1 MRIGMDIK
9 KIHFY
14 LLKHFLRNILLRYL
28 LLAVYLFLVT
38 KGVMSYSSEKVI
50 RNLLIISLILLIL
63 STLCYKLIKRK
74 VTTMYHLARDI
85 TAKDVDSLS
94 NIIELYYVV
103 LESTLVLHCVAC
115 FLPMF
120 CTAIEV
126 GNLAA
131 SFLVLGVFIIMCVHS
146 KYVEDFEETF
156 KNKIL
161 NFLNIEIE
169 TINETVEEPDED
181 AVEEMEDNIMLN
193 ENNKLQ
199 KDISE
204 NEIDTEKYRES
215 KEGAKD
221 RESEETNVTLNDV
234 IGTMLNSVCGVTI
247 VEKSPTKSEKESD
260 GFSQDDYF
268 SQGKTFS
275 QGNRPNMSS
284 VESLNRRANVISFL
298 PFMLQ
303 LPFLFTNLHNTKLLS
318 FVAIELVAVGI
329 LLIVISKLFTNFYEM
344 FDENKVFPVSV
355 CLNARIIMLLRFAAI
370 AISSCLGTEIFT
382 ILKYD
387 KLVYAAM
394 GLIVICAILLDHNYK
409 KTTNEIKKLNK

>member
-28 LLAVYLFLVT
+28 LLVVCLFLVT
-38 KGVMSYSSEKVI
+38 KGVVSYSSKEVI
-50 RNLLIISLILLIL
+50 RNFLIISLILLVL
-63 STLCYKLIKRK
+63 STLCYKLVKRK
-74 VTTMYHLARDI
+74 VTTMYHLAGDV

-94 NIIELYYVV
+94 DIIDLYYIF
-103 LESTLVLHCVAC
+103 LESALVVHIVAC
-115 FLPMF
+115 YLPMLF
-120 CTAIEV
+120 TAMEV
-126 GNLAA
+126 GNLVA
-131 SFLVLGVFIIMCVHS
+131 SFLALGVFVIILIHFHYM
-146 KYVEDFEETF
+146 KDFEETF

-199 KDISE
+199 
-204 NEIDTEKYRES
+204 NEVSTEKD
-215 KEGAKD
+215 K
-221 RESEETNVTLNDV
+221 ESEETNVTLNDV
-234 IGTMLNSVCGVTI
+234 ISTMLNSVCGVTI
-247 VEKSPTKSEKESD
+247 AEKSPAKSEKELE
-260 GFSQDDYF
+260 GFSSDDYF

-275 QGNRPNMSS
+275 QDNRPDMSS
-284 VESLNRRANVISFL
+284 VESLNRRANVISLL

-318 FVAIELVAVGI
+318 FIAIELVAVGI

-355 CLNARIIMLLRFAAI
+355 CLNARIIMLIRFAAVC
-370 AISSCLGTEIFT
+370 ISSCLGTEIFT

-387 KLVYAAM
+387 KLVYVAM

-409 KTTNEIKKLNK
+409 KTTDEIKKLNK

>member
-28 LLAVYLFLVT
+28 LLIVCLFLVT
-38 KGVMSYSSEKVI
+38 KGIVSYRSKEVI
-50 RNLLIISLILLIL
+50 RNLLIISLILLVLI
-63 STLCYKLIKRK
+63 TLCYKLVKRK
-74 VTTMYHLARDI
+74 VITIYHLAGDV

-94 NIIELYYVV
+94 DIIDLYYIF
-103 LESTLVLHCVAC
+103 LESALVLHIVAC
-115 FLPMF
+115 YLPMF
-120 CTAIEV
+120 FTAMEV
-126 GNLAA
+126 GNLVA
-131 SFLVLGVFIIMCVHS
+131 SFLALGVFIIILVHFH
-146 KYVEDFEETF
+146 YIEDFEEVF

-169 TINETVEEPDED
+169 TIEEPDEED
-181 AVEEMEDNIMLN
+181 VDETEDNIMLN
-193 ENNKLQ
+193 ENNKLP
-199 KDISE
+199 KDVSE

-215 KEGAKD
+215 EEGAKD
-221 RESEETNVTLNDV
+221 KESEETGVTLNDV

-247 VEKSPTKSEKESD
+247 VEKSPTKSEKELD
-260 GFSQDDYF
+260 GF

-275 QGNRPNMSS
+275 QGNRPDMSS
-284 VESLNRRANVISFL
+284 VESLNRRANVIFLL

-318 FVAIELVAVGI
+318 LVAIELVAVGI
-329 LLIVISKLFTNFYEM
+329 LLIIVSKLFTNFYEM

-355 CLNARIIMLLRFAAI
+355 CLYARIIMLLRFAAVC
-370 AISSCLGTEIFT
+370 ISSCLGTEIFT

-387 KLVYAAM
+387 KLVYATM
-394 GLIVICAILLDHNYK
+394 GLIVICAILLNHNYK
-409 KTTNEIKKLNK
+409 KTTDEIKKLNK

>member
-1 MRIGMDIK
+1 
-9 KIHFY
+9 
-14 LLKHFLRNILLRYL
+14 
-28 LLAVYLFLVT
+28 
-38 KGVMSYSSEKVI
+38 MSYSSEKVI

-103 LESTLVLHCVAC
+103 LESTLVLHGVAC

-126 GNLAA
+126 RNLAA
-131 SFLVLGVFIIMCVHS
+131 SFLALGVFIIMCVHS

-169 TINETVEEPDED
+169 TINETVEKPDED
-181 AVEEMEDNIMLN
+181 DVEEVEDSIMLN

-199 KDISE
+199 
-204 NEIDTEKYRES
+204 NEVSTEKD
-215 KEGAKD
+215 K
-221 RESEETNVTLNDV
+221 ESEETGVTLNDV

-247 VEKSPTKSEKESD
+247 VEKSPTKSEKELD
-260 GFSQDDYF
+260 GFSPDDYF

-275 QGNRPNMSS
+275 QDNRPDMSS
-284 VESLNRRANVISFL
+284 VESLNRRANVISLL

-318 FVAIELVAVGI
+318 LVAIELVAVGI

-387 KLVYAAM
+387 KLVYVAM

>member
-28 LLAVYLFLVT
+28 LLIVCLFLVT
-38 KGVMSYSSEKVI
+38 KGVVSYRSKEVI
-50 RNLLIISLILLIL
+50 RNLLIISLILLVLI
-63 STLCYKLIKRK
+63 TLCYKLVKRK
-74 VTTMYHLARDI
+74 VTTMYHLAGDV

-94 NIIELYYVV
+94 DIIDLYYIF
-103 LESTLVLHCVAC
+103 LESALVLHIVAC
-115 FLPMF
+115 YLPMF
-120 CTAIEV
+120 FTAMEV
-126 GNLAA
+126 GNLVA
-131 SFLVLGVFIIMCVHS
+131 SFLALGVFIIILVHFHYM
-146 KYVEDFEETF
+146 KDFEETF

-169 TINETVEEPDED
+169 TINEAVEEPDED
-181 AVEEMEDNIMLN
+181 DTEEMEDNIMLN

-199 KDISE
+199 KDVSE
-204 NEIDTEKYRES
+204 NEIDKEKYRES
-215 KEGAKD
+215 EEGTKGK
-221 RESEETNVTLNDV
+221 ESEETNVTLNDV

-247 VEKSPTKSEKESD
+247 VEKSPTKSEKELD
-260 GFSQDDYF
+260 GF

-275 QGNRPNMSS
+275 HGKTFSQDNRPDMSS
-284 VESLNRRANVISFL
+284 VESLNRRANVISLL

-318 FVAIELVAVGI
+318 LVAIELVAVGI

-387 KLVYAAM
+387 KLVYVAM
-394 GLIVICAILLDHNYK
+394 GLIVICVILLNHNYK
-409 KTTNEIKKLNK
+409 KTTDEIKKLNK

>member
-63 STLCYKLIKRK
+63 STLCYKLVKRK
-74 VTTMYHLARDI
+74 VTTMYHLDRDA

-103 LESTLVLHCVAC
+103 LESTLVLHSVAC

-131 SFLVLGVFIIMCVHS
+131 SFLALGVFIIMCVHS

-169 TINETVEEPDED
+169 TIKEPDEED
-181 AVEEMEDNIMLN
+181 MDETEDNIMLN
-193 ENNKLQ
+193 ENNKLP
-199 KDISE
+199 KDVSE

-215 KEGAKD
+215 EEGAKD
-221 RESEETNVTLNDV
+221 KESEETGVTLNDV

-247 VEKSPTKSEKESD
+247 VEKSPTRSEKELD

-275 QGNRPNMSS
+275 QDNSPNMSS
-284 VESLNRRANVISFL
+284 VESLNRRANVISLL

-318 FVAIELVAVGI
+318 LVAIELVAVGI

>member
-28 LLAVYLFLVT
+28 LLVVCLFLVT
-38 KGVMSYSSEKVI
+38 KGVVSYRSKEVI
-50 RNLLIISLILLIL
+50 RNLLIISLISLVLI
-63 STLCYKLIKRK
+63 TLCYKLVKRK
-74 VTTMYHLARDI
+74 VTTMYHLAGDV

-94 NIIELYYVV
+94 DIIDLYYVF
-103 LESTLVLHCVAC
+103 LESALVLHIVAC
-115 FLPMF
+115 YLPMLF
-120 CTAIEV
+120 TAMEV
-126 GNLAA
+126 GNLVA
-131 SFLVLGVFIIMCVHS
+131 SFLALGVFIVILVHFH
-146 KYVEDFEETF
+146 YMEDFEEAF

-169 TINETVEEPDED
+169 AINEPDEED
-181 AVEEMEDNIMLN
+181 VEEVEDNIMLN

-199 KDISE
+199 KDVSE
-204 NEIDTEKYRES
+204 NEIDK
-215 KEGAKD
+215 
-221 RESEETNVTLNDV
+221 ESEETGVTLNDV
-234 IGTMLNSVCGVTI
+234 IGTMLNSLCGVTI
-247 VEKSPTKSEKESD
+247 VEKSPAKSEKELD
-260 GFSQDDYF
+260 GFSSDDYF

-284 VESLNRRANVISFL
+284 VESLNRRANVISLL

-303 LPFLFTNLHNTKLLS
+303 IPFLFTNLHNTKLLS
-318 FVAIELVAVGI
+318 LVAIELVAIGI

-355 CLNARIIMLLRFAAI
+355 CLNARIIMLLRFAAVF
-370 AISSCLGTEIFT
+370 ISSCLGTEIFT

-387 KLVYAAM
+387 KLVYVAI

-409 KTTNEIKKLNK
+409 KTTDEIKKLNK

>member
-28 LLAVYLFLVT
+28 LLIVCLFLVT
-38 KGVMSYSSEKVI
+38 KGVVSYRSKEVI
-50 RNLLIISLILLIL
+50 RNLLIISLILLVLI
-63 STLCYKLIKRK
+63 TLCYKLVKRK
-74 VTTMYHLARDI
+74 VTTMYHLAGDV

-94 NIIELYYVV
+94 DIIDLYYIF
-103 LESTLVLHCVAC
+103 LESALVLHIVAC
-115 FLPMF
+115 YLPMF
-120 CTAIEV
+120 FTAMEV
-126 GNLAA
+126 GNLVA
-131 SFLVLGVFIIMCVHS
+131 SFLALGVFIIILVHFH
-146 KYVEDFEETF
+146 YIEDFEEAF

-169 TINETVEEPDED
+169 TIEEPDEED
-181 AVEEMEDNIMLN
+181 VDETEDNIMLN
-193 ENNKLQ
+193 ENNKLP
-199 KDISE
+199 KDVSE

-215 KEGAKD
+215 EEGAKD
-221 RESEETNVTLNDV
+221 KESEETGVTLNDV

-247 VEKSPTKSEKESD
+247 VEKSPTKSEKELD
-260 GFSQDDYF
+260 GF

-275 QGNRPNMSS
+275 QGNRPDMSS
-284 VESLNRRANVISFL
+284 VESLNRRANVISLL

-318 FVAIELVAVGI
+318 LVAIELVAVGI

-355 CLNARIIMLLRFAAI
+355 CLNARIIMLLRFAAVC
-370 AISSCLGTEIFT
+370 ISSCLGTEIFT

-387 KLVYAAM
+387 KLVYVAM
-394 GLIVICAILLDHNYK
+394 GLIVICAILLNHNYK
-409 KTTNEIKKLNK
+409 KTTDEIKKLNK

>member
-28 LLAVYLFLVT
+28 LLIVCLFLVT
-38 KGVMSYSSEKVI
+38 KGVVSYRSKEVI
-50 RNLLIISLILLIL
+50 RNLLIISLISLVLI
-63 STLCYKLIKRK
+63 TLCYKLVKRK
-74 VTTMYHLARDI
+74 VTTMYHLAGDV

-94 NIIELYYVV
+94 DIIDLYYIF
-103 LESTLVLHCVAC
+103 LESALVLHIVAC
-115 FLPMF
+115 YLPMLF
-120 CTAIEV
+120 TAMDV
-126 GNLAA
+126 GNLVA
-131 SFLVLGVFIIMCVHS
+131 SFLALSVFIIILVHFH
-146 KYVEDFEETF
+146 YIEDFEEAF

-169 TINETVEEPDED
+169 TIKESYKED
-181 AVEEMEDNIMLN
+181 VDEMEDNIMLN
-193 ENNKLQ
+193 ENNKLP
-199 KDISE
+199 KDVSE

-215 KEGAKD
+215 EEGAKD
-221 RESEETNVTLNDV
+221 KESEETGVTLNDV

-247 VEKSPTKSEKESD
+247 VEKSPTKSEKELD
-260 GFSQDDYF
+260 GF

-275 QGNRPNMSS
+275 QGNRPDMSS
-284 VESLNRRANVISFL
+284 VESLNRRANVIFLL

-318 FVAIELVAVGI
+318 LVAIELVAVGI
-329 LLIVISKLFTNFYEM
+329 LLIIVSKLFTNFYEM

-355 CLNARIIMLLRFAAI
+355 CLYARIIMLLRFAAVC
-370 AISSCLGTEIFT
+370 ISSCLGTEIFT

-387 KLVYAAM
+387 KLVYATM
-394 GLIVICAILLDHNYK
+394 GLIVICAILLNHNYK
-409 KTTNEIKKLNK
+409 KTTDEIKKLNK

>member
-28 LLAVYLFLVT
+28 LLIVCLFLVT
-38 KGVMSYSSEKVI
+38 KGIVSYRSKEVI
-50 RNLLIISLILLIL
+50 RNLLIISLILLVLI
-63 STLCYKLIKRK
+63 TLCYKLVKRK
-74 VTTMYHLARDI
+74 VITIYHLAGDV

-94 NIIELYYVV
+94 NIIELYYLF
-103 LESTLVLHCVAC
+103 LESALLLHIVAC
-115 FLPMF
+115 YLPMLF
-120 CTAIEV
+120 TAMEV
-126 GNLAA
+126 GNLVA
-131 SFLVLGVFIIMCVHS
+131 SFLALGVFVIILIHFHYM
-146 KYVEDFEETF
+146 KDFEEAF

-169 TINETVEEPDED
+169 TMNKPDEEDVEE
-181 AVEEMEDNIMLN
+181 VEDNIMLN

-199 KDISE
+199 
-204 NEIDTEKYRES
+204 NEVSTEKD
-215 KEGAKD
+215 K
-221 RESEETNVTLNDV
+221 ESEETNVTLNDV
-234 IGTMLNSVCGVTI
+234 ISTMLNSVCGVTI
-247 VEKSPTKSEKESD
+247 AEKSPTKSEKELD
-260 GFSQDDYF
+260 GFSPDDYF

-275 QGNRPNMSS
+275 QGNRPDMSS
-284 VESLNRRANVISFL
+284 VESLNRRANVISLL

-318 FVAIELVAVGI
+318 LVAIELVAVGI

-387 KLVYAAM
+387 KLVYATM
-394 GLIVICAILLDHNYK
+394 GLIVICAILLNHNYK
-409 KTTNEIKKLNK
+409 KTTDEIKKLNK

>member
-28 LLAVYLFLVT
+28 LLVVCLFLVT
-38 KGVMSYSSEKVI
+38 KGVVAYRSKEVI
-50 RNLLIISLILLIL
+50 RNLLIISLISLVLI
-63 STLCYKLIKRK
+63 TLCYKLVKRK
-74 VTTMYHLARDI
+74 VTTMYHLAGDV

-94 NIIELYYVV
+94 DIIDLYYVF
-103 LESTLVLHCVAC
+103 LESALVLHIVAC
-115 FLPMF
+115 YLPMLF
-120 CTAIEV
+120 TAMEV
-126 GNLAA
+126 GNLVA
-131 SFLVLGVFIIMCVHS
+131 SFLALSIFIIILVHFH
-146 KYVEDFEETF
+146 YIEDFEEAF

-169 TINETVEEPDED
+169 AINEPDEED
-181 AVEEMEDNIMLN
+181 VDEMEDNVMLN
-193 ENNKLQ
+193 KNNKLP
-199 KDISE
+199 KDVSE

-215 KEGAKD
+215 EEGAKD
-221 RESEETNVTLNDV
+221 EESEETGMTLNDV

-247 VEKSPTKSEKESD
+247 VEKSPAKSEKELD
-260 GFSQDDYF
+260 GFSSDDY
-268 SQGKTFS
+268 FS

-284 VESLNRRANVISFL
+284 VESLNRRANVISLL

-303 LPFLFTNLHNTKLLS
+303 IPFLFTNLHNTKLLS
-318 FVAIELVAVGI
+318 LVAIELVAVGI

-355 CLNARIIMLLRFAAI
+355 CLNARIIMLLRFAAVF
-370 AISSCLGTEIFT
+370 ISSCLGTEIFT

-387 KLVYAAM
+387 KLVYVAM

-409 KTTNEIKKLNK
+409 KTTDEIKKLNK

>member
-103 LESTLVLHCVAC
+103 LESTLVLHGVAC

-126 GNLAA
+126 GNLTA
-131 SFLVLGVFIIMCVHS
+131 SFLALGVFIIMCVHS

-169 TINETVEEPDED
+169 TIKEPDEED
-181 AVEEMEDNIMLN
+181 VDETEDNIMLN

-199 KDISE
+199 
-204 NEIDTEKYRES
+204 NEVSTEKDKES
-215 KEGAKD
+215 KETG
-221 RESEETNVTLNDV
+221 VTLNDV

-247 VEKSPTKSEKESD
+247 VEKSPTKSEKELD
-260 GFSQDDYF
+260 GFNSDDYF

-275 QGNRPNMSS
+275 QDNRPDMSS
-284 VESLNRRANVISFL
+284 VESLNRRANVISLL

-318 FVAIELVAVGI
+318 PVAIELVAVGI

-387 KLVYAAM
+387 KLVYVAM

-409 KTTNEIKKLNK
+409 KTTDEIKKLNK

>member
-14 LLKHFLRNILLRYL
+14 LLKQFLRNILLRYL

-38 KGVMSYSSEKVI
+38 KGVVSYSSKEVI
-50 RNLLIISLILLIL
+50 RNFLIVSLILLVL
-63 STLCYKLIKRK
+63 STLCYKLVKRK
-74 VTTMYHLARDI
+74 VTTMYHLTGDV

-94 NIIELYYVV
+94 DIIDLYYLF
-103 LESTLVLHCVAC
+103 LESALVLHGVAC

-131 SFLVLGVFIIMCVHS
+131 SFLALGVFIIMCVHS

-169 TINETVEEPDED
+169 TINETVEKPDED
-181 AVEEMEDNIMLN
+181 DVEEVEDSIMLN

-199 KDISE
+199 
-204 NEIDTEKYRES
+204 NEVSTEKD
-215 KEGAKD
+215 K
-221 RESEETNVTLNDV
+221 ESEETGVTLNDV

-247 VEKSPTKSEKESD
+247 VEKSPTKSEKELD
-260 GFSQDDYF
+260 GFSPDDYF

-275 QGNRPNMSS
+275 QDNRPDMSS
-284 VESLNRRANVISFL
+284 VESLNRRANVISLL

-318 FVAIELVAVGI
+318 LVAIELVAVGI

-387 KLVYAAM
+387 KLVYVAM

>member
-28 LLAVYLFLVT
+28 LLIVCLFLVT
-38 KGVMSYSSEKVI
+38 KGIVSYRSKEVI
-50 RNLLIISLILLIL
+50 RNLLIISLILLVLI
-63 STLCYKLIKRK
+63 TLCYKLVKRK
-74 VTTMYHLARDI
+74 VITIYHLAGDV

-94 NIIELYYVV
+94 NIIELYYLF
-103 LESTLVLHCVAC
+103 LESALLLHIVAC
-115 FLPMF
+115 YLPMLF
-120 CTAIEV
+120 TAMEV
-126 GNLAA
+126 GNLVA
-131 SFLVLGVFIIMCVHS
+131 SFLALGVFVIILIHFHYM
-146 KYVEDFEETF
+146 KDFEEAF

-169 TINETVEEPDED
+169 TMNKPDEEDVEE
-181 AVEEMEDNIMLN
+181 VEDNIMLN

-199 KDISE
+199 
-204 NEIDTEKYRES
+204 NEVSTEKDKES
-215 KEGAKD
+215 K
-221 RESEETNVTLNDV
+221 ETNVTLNDV
-234 IGTMLNSVCGVTI
+234 ISTMLNSVCGVTI
-247 VEKSPTKSEKESD
+247 AEKSPTKSEKELD
-260 GFSQDDYF
+260 GFSPDDYF

-275 QGNRPNMSS
+275 QGNRPDMSS
-284 VESLNRRANVISFL
+284 VESLNRRANVISLL

-318 FVAIELVAVGI
+318 LVAIELVAVGI

-387 KLVYAAM
+387 KLVYATM
-394 GLIVICAILLDHNYK
+394 GLIVICAILLNHNYK
-409 KTTNEIKKLNK
+409 KTTDEIKKLNK

>member
-28 LLAVYLFLVT
+28 LLVVYLFLVT
-38 KGVMSYSSEKVI
+38 KGIMPYRSKEVI
-50 RNLLIISLILLIL
+50 RNILIISLILLVL
-63 STLCYKLIKRK
+63 ATLCYKLVKRK
-74 VTTMYHLARDI
+74 VTTMYHLDGDV

-94 NIIELYYVV
+94 DIIDLYYVV
-103 LESTLVLHCVAC
+103 LESTLILHGITC

-120 CTAIEV
+120 IMAMKV
-126 GNLAA
+126 GNLVA
-131 SFLVLGVFIIMCVHS
+131 SFLALGILIIMGVHS
-146 KYVEDFEETF
+146 KYAEDFEEAF

-169 TINETVEEPDED
+169 TINETVEEPDEED
-181 AVEEMEDNIMLN
+181 VEETEDNIMLN
-193 ENNKLQ
+193 ENNKLP
-199 KDISE
+199 KDVSE

-215 KEGAKD
+215 EEGAKD
-221 RESEETNVTLNDV
+221 KESEETGVTLNDV

-247 VEKSPTKSEKESD
+247 VEKSTTKSEKELD
-260 GFSQDDYF
+260 GFSPDDYF

-275 QGNRPNMSS
+275 QDNRPDMSS
-284 VESLNRRANVISFL
+284 VESLNRRANVIFLL

-318 FVAIELVAVGI
+318 LVAIELVAVGI

>member
-103 LESTLVLHCVAC
+103 LESTLVLHGVAC

-131 SFLVLGVFIIMCVHS
+131 SFLALGVFIIMCVHS

-169 TINETVEEPDED
+169 TINETVEKPDED
-181 AVEEMEDNIMLN
+181 DVEEVEDSIMLN

-199 KDISE
+199 
-204 NEIDTEKYRES
+204 NEVSTEKD
-215 KEGAKD
+215 K
-221 RESEETNVTLNDV
+221 ESEETGVTLNDV

-247 VEKSPTKSEKESD
+247 VEKSPAKSEKEL
-260 GFSQDDYF
+260 DDYF

-275 QGNRPNMSS
+275 QGNRPDMSS
-284 VESLNRRANVISFL
+284 VESLNRRANVISLL

-318 FVAIELVAVGI
+318 LVAIELVAVGI

-387 KLVYAAM
+387 KLVYIAM

>member
-28 LLAVYLFLVT
+28 LLIVCLFLVT
-38 KGVMSYSSEKVI
+38 KGVVSYRSKEVI
-50 RNLLIISLILLIL
+50 RNLLIISLILLVLI
-63 STLCYKLIKRK
+63 TLCYKLVKRK
-74 VTTMYHLARDI
+74 VTTMYHLAGDV

-94 NIIELYYVV
+94 DIIDLYYIF
-103 LESTLVLHCVAC
+103 LESALVLHIVAC
-115 FLPMF
+115 YLPMF
-120 CTAIEV
+120 FTAMEI
-126 GNLAA
+126 GNLVA
-131 SFLVLGVFIIMCVHS
+131 SFLALGVFIIILVHFH
-146 KYVEDFEETF
+146 YIEDFEEAF

-169 TINETVEEPDED
+169 TIKEPDEED
-181 AVEEMEDNIMLN
+181 VDETEDNIMLN

-199 KDISE
+199 KDVSE
-204 NEIDTEKYRES
+204 NEIDK
-215 KEGAKD
+215 
-221 RESEETNVTLNDV
+221 ESEETGVTLNDV

-247 VEKSPTKSEKESD
+247 VEKSPTKSEKELD
-260 GFSQDDYF
+260 GF

-275 QGNRPNMSS
+275 QGNRPDMSS
-284 VESLNRRANVISFL
+284 VESLNRRANVIFLL

-318 FVAIELVAVGI
+318 LVAIELVAVGI

-355 CLNARIIMLLRFAAI
+355 CLNARIIMLLRFAAVF
-370 AISSCLGTEIFT
+370 ISSCLGTEIFT

-387 KLVYAAM
+387 KLVYVAI

-409 KTTNEIKKLNK
+409 KTTDEIKKLNK

>member
-28 LLAVYLFLVT
+28 LLVVCLFLVT
-38 KGVMSYSSEKVI
+38 KGVVSYSSKEVI
-50 RNLLIISLILLIL
+50 RNFLIVSLILLVL
-63 STLCYKLIKRK
+63 STLCYKLVKRK
-74 VTTMYHLARDI
+74 VTTMYHLTGDV

-94 NIIELYYVV
+94 DIIDLYYVV
-103 LESTLVLHCVAC
+103 LESTLVLHGVAC

-126 GNLAA
+126 GNLTA
-131 SFLVLGVFIIMCVHS
+131 SFLALGVFIIMCVHS

-169 TINETVEEPDED
+169 TIKEPDEED
-181 AVEEMEDNIMLN
+181 VDETEDNIMLN
-193 ENNKLQ
+193 ENNKLP
-199 KDISE
+199 KDVSE
-204 NEIDTEKYRES
+204 NEVDTEKHRES
-215 KEGAKD
+215 EEGAKD
-221 RESEETNVTLNDV
+221 KESKETGVTLNDV

-247 VEKSPTKSEKESD
+247 VEKSPTKSEKELD
-260 GFSQDDYF
+260 GFNSDDYF

-275 QGNRPNMSS
+275 QGNRPDMSS
-284 VESLNRRANVISFL
+284 VESLNRRANVISLL

-318 FVAIELVAVGI
+318 LVAIELVAVGI

-387 KLVYAAM
+387 KLVYVAM

-409 KTTNEIKKLNK
+409 KTTDEIKKLNK

>member
-38 KGVMSYSSEKVI
+38 KGVMPYSSEKVI
-50 RNLLIISLILLIL
+50 RNLLIISLILLVL
-63 STLCYKLIKRK
+63 TTLCYKLVKRK
-74 VTTMYHLARDI
+74 VTTMYHLAGDVTPR
-85 TAKDVDSLS
+85 DVDSLS

-103 LESTLVLHCVAC
+103 LESTLVLHIVAC
-115 FLPMF
+115 YLPMLF
-120 CTAIEV
+120 TAMEV
-126 GNLAA
+126 GNLVA
-131 SFLVLGVFIIMCVHS
+131 SFLALGVFVILLIHFHYM
-146 KYVEDFEETF
+146 KDFEETF
-156 KNKIL
+156 KNKII

-199 KDISE
+199 
-204 NEIDTEKYRES
+204 NEVSTEKD
-215 KEGAKD
+215 K
-221 RESEETNVTLNDV
+221 ESEETNVTLNDV
-234 IGTMLNSVCGVTI
+234 ISTMLNSVCGVTI
-247 VEKSPTKSEKESD
+247 AEKSPTKSEKELE
-260 GFSQDDYF
+260 GFSSDDYF

-275 QGNRPNMSS
+275 QDNRPDMSS
-284 VESLNRRANVISFL
+284 VESLNRGANVISLL

-318 FVAIELVAVGI
+318 LVVIELVAVGI

-387 KLVYAAM
+387 KLVYVAM

-409 KTTNEIKKLNK
+409 KITDEIKKLNK

>member
-38 KGVMSYSSEKVI
+38 KGVMPYGSEKVI
-50 RNLLIISLILLIL
+50 RNLLIISLILLVL
-63 STLCYKLIKRK
+63 STFCYKLVKRK

-103 LESTLVLHCVAC
+103 LESTLVLHGVAC

-131 SFLVLGVFIIMCVHS
+131 SFLALGVFIIMCVHS

-181 AVEEMEDNIMLN
+181 NAEEMEDNVMLN

-199 KDISE
+199 
-204 NEIDTEKYRES
+204 NEVSTEKD
-215 KEGAKD
+215 K
-221 RESEETNVTLNDV
+221 ESEETGVTLNDV

-247 VEKSPTKSEKESD
+247 VEKSPTKSEKEID
-260 GFSQDDYF
+260 GFNPDDYF

-275 QGNRPNMSS
+275 QDNRPDMSS
-284 VESLNRRANVISFL
+284 VESLNRRANVISLL

-387 KLVYAAM
+387 KLVYVAM

>member
-9 KIHFY
+9 KIYFY

-28 LLAVYLFLVT
+28 LLVVYLFLVT
-38 KGVMSYSSEKVI
+38 KGVMPYSSKTVI
-50 RNLLIISLILLIL
+50 RNILIISLILLVL
-63 STLCYKLIKRK
+63 TTLCYKLVKRK
-74 VTTMYHLARDI
+74 VTTMYHLAGDVTPR
-85 TAKDVDSLS
+85 DVDSLS

-103 LESTLVLHCVAC
+103 LESTLVLHGVAC

-131 SFLVLGVFIIMCVHS
+131 SFLALGVFIIMCVHS

-169 TINETVEEPDED
+169 TINEMVEEPDED
-181 AVEEMEDNIMLN
+181 EDDVGEMEDNIMLN

-199 KDISE
+199 KDVSE
-204 NEIDTEKYRES
+204 NEIDK
-215 KEGAKD
+215 
-221 RESEETNVTLNDV
+221 ESEETGVTLNDV
-234 IGTMLNSVCGVTI
+234 IGTMLNSLCGVTI
-247 VEKSPTKSEKESD
+247 VEKSPAKSEKELD
-260 GFSQDDYF
+260 GFSSDDYF
-268 SQGKTFS
+268 SQSKTFS

-284 VESLNRRANVISFL
+284 VESLNRRANVISLL

-303 LPFLFTNLHNTKLLS
+303 IPFLFTNLHNTKLLS
-318 FVAIELVAVGI
+318 LVAIELVAVGI

-355 CLNARIIMLLRFAAI
+355 CLNARIIMLLRFAAVF
-370 AISSCLGTEIFT
+370 ISSCLGTEIFT

-387 KLVYAAM
+387 KLVYVAM

-409 KTTNEIKKLNK
+409 KTTDEIKKLNK

>member
-28 LLAVYLFLVT
+28 LLVVCLFLVT
-38 KGVMSYSSEKVI
+38 KGVVAYRSKEVI
-50 RNLLIISLILLIL
+50 RNLLIISLISLVLI
-63 STLCYKLIKRK
+63 TLCYKLVKRK
-74 VTTMYHLARDI
+74 VTTMYHLAGDV

-94 NIIELYYVV
+94 DIIDLYYVF
-103 LESTLVLHCVAC
+103 LESALVLHIVAC
-115 FLPMF
+115 YLPMLF
-120 CTAIEV
+120 TAMEV
-126 GNLAA
+126 GNLVA
-131 SFLVLGVFIIMCVHS
+131 SFLALGVFIVILVHFH
-146 KYVEDFEETF
+146 YMEDFEEAF

-169 TINETVEEPDED
+169 AINEPDEED
-181 AVEEMEDNIMLN
+181 VEEVEDNIMLN

-199 KDISE
+199 KDVSE
-204 NEIDTEKYRES
+204 NEIDK
-215 KEGAKD
+215 
-221 RESEETNVTLNDV
+221 ESEETGVTLNDV
-234 IGTMLNSVCGVTI
+234 IGTMLNSLCGVTI
-247 VEKSPTKSEKESD
+247 VEKSSAKSEKELD
-260 GFSQDDYF
+260 GFSSDDYF

-275 QGNRPNMSS
+275 QDNRPDMSS
-284 VESLNRRANVISFL
+284 VESLNRRANVISLL

-318 FVAIELVAVGI
+318 LVAIELVAVGI

-355 CLNARIIMLLRFAAI
+355 CLNARMIMLLRFAAI

-387 KLVYAAM
+387 KLVYVAM

-409 KTTNEIKKLNK
+409 KTTDEIKKLNK

>member
-1 MRIGMDIK
+1 MRISMDIK

-28 LLAVYLFLVT
+28 LLAVCLFLVT
-38 KGVMSYSSEKVI
+38 KGVVSYRSKEVI
-50 RNLLIISLILLIL
+50 RNLLIISLISLVLI
-63 STLCYKLIKRK
+63 TLCYKLVKRK
-74 VTTMYHLARDI
+74 VTTMYHLAGDV

-94 NIIELYYVV
+94 DIIDLYYIF
-103 LESTLVLHCVAC
+103 LESALVLHIVAC
-115 FLPMF
+115 YLPMLF
-120 CTAIEV
+120 TAMEV
-126 GNLAA
+126 GNLVA
-131 SFLVLGVFIIMCVHS
+131 SFLALGVFIVILVHFH
-146 KYVEDFEETF
+146 YMEDFEEAF

-169 TINETVEEPDED
+169 AINEPDEED
-181 AVEEMEDNIMLN
+181 VEEVEDNIMLN

-199 KDISE
+199 KDVSE
-204 NEIDTEKYRES
+204 NEIDK
-215 KEGAKD
+215 
-221 RESEETNVTLNDV
+221 ESEETGVTLNDV
-234 IGTMLNSVCGVTI
+234 IGTMLNSLCGVTI
-247 VEKSPTKSEKESD
+247 VEKSPAKSEKELD
-260 GFSQDDYF
+260 GFSSDDYF

-284 VESLNRRANVISFL
+284 VESLNRRANVISLL

-303 LPFLFTNLHNTKLLS
+303 IPFLFTNLHNTKLLS
-318 FVAIELVAVGI
+318 LVAIELVAVGI

-355 CLNARIIMLLRFAAI
+355 CLNARIIMLLRFAAVF
-370 AISSCLGTEIFT
+370 ISSCLGTEIFT

-387 KLVYAAM
+387 KLVYVAM

-409 KTTNEIKKLNK
+409 KTTDEIKKLNK

>member
-103 LESTLVLHCVAC
+103 LESTLVLHGVAC

-131 SFLVLGVFIIMCVHS
+131 SFLALGVFIIMCVHS

-169 TINETVEEPDED
+169 TIKEPDEED
-181 AVEEMEDNIMLN
+181 MDETEDNIMLN
-193 ENNKLQ
+193 ENNKLP
-199 KDISE
+199 KDVSE

-215 KEGAKD
+215 EEGAKD
-221 RESEETNVTLNDV
+221 KESEETGVTLNDV

-247 VEKSPTKSEKESD
+247 VEKSPTRSEKELD
-260 GFSQDDYF
+260 GFSPDDYF

-275 QGNRPNMSS
+275 QDNSPNMSS
-284 VESLNRRANVISFL
+284 VESLNRRANVISLL

-318 FVAIELVAVGI
+318 LVAIELVAVGI

-355 CLNARIIMLLRFAAI
+355 CINARIIMLLRFAAI

>member
-103 LESTLVLHCVAC
+103 LESTLVLHGVAC

-131 SFLVLGVFIIMCVHS
+131 SFLALGVFIIMCVHS

-169 TINETVEEPDED
+169 TIKEPDEEPDKD
-181 AVEEMEDNIMLN
+181 NAEEMEDNVMLN

-199 KDISE
+199 
-204 NEIDTEKYRES
+204 NEVSTEKD
-215 KEGAKD
+215 K
-221 RESEETNVTLNDV
+221 ESEETGVTLNDV

-247 VEKSPTKSEKESD
+247 VEKSPAKSEKELD
-260 GFSQDDYF
+260 AFSPDDYF

-275 QGNRPNMSS
+275 QDNRPDMSS
-284 VESLNRRANVISFL
+284 VESLNRRANVISLL

-329 LLIVISKLFTNFYEM
+329 LLIVSKLFTNFYEM

-394 GLIVICAILLDHNYK
+394 GLIVICAILLNHNYK
-409 KTTNEIKKLNK
+409 KTTDEIKKLNK

>member
-14 LLKHFLRNILLRYL
+14 LLKHFSRNILLRYL
-28 LLAVYLFLVT
+28 LLVVCLFLVT
-38 KGVMSYSSEKVI
+38 KGVVSYRSKEVI
-50 RNLLIISLILLIL
+50 RNLLIISLISLVLI
-63 STLCYKLIKRK
+63 TLCYKLVKRK
-74 VTTMYHLARDI
+74 VTTMYHLAGDV

-94 NIIELYYVV
+94 DIIDLYYIF
-103 LESTLVLHCVAC
+103 LESALVVHIVAC
-115 FLPMF
+115 YLPMLF
-120 CTAIEV
+120 TAMEV
-126 GNLAA
+126 GNLVA
-131 SFLVLGVFIIMCVHS
+131 SFLALGVFIIILVHFH
-146 KYVEDFEETF
+146 YMEDFEEAF

-169 TINETVEEPDED
+169 TINEPDVEEEED
-181 AVEEMEDNIMLN
+181 VEEVEDNIMLN

-204 NEIDTEKYRES
+204 NEKD
-215 KEGAKD
+215 KENK
-221 RESEETNVTLNDV
+221 ETTVTLNDV
-234 IGTMLNSVCGVTI
+234 ISTMLNSVCGVTI
-247 VEKSPTKSEKESD
+247 AEKSPTKSEKELD
-260 GFSQDDYF
+260 GFSPDDYF

-275 QGNRPNMSS
+275 QDNRPNMSS
-284 VESLNRRANVISFL
+284 VESLNRRANVISLL
-298 PFMLQ
+298 PFTLQ

-318 FVAIELVAVGI
+318 VVAIELVAVGI

-355 CLNARIIMLLRFAAI
+355 CLNARIIMLLRFAVI

-387 KLVYAAM
+387 KLVYVAM

-409 KTTNEIKKLNK
+409 KTTDEIKKLNK